1 MYSVPKA
8 LEEIRQIYDDLY
20 SCNIIW
26 VTHGAVQL
34 FLGKWKK
41 TSYDHVT
48 NDTLER
54 QKIMVL

>member
-8 LEEIRQIYDDLY
+8 LEEIRQIYDDLC
-20 SCNIIW
+20 SSNIIW

-41 TSYDHVT
+41 TSDDNVT

-54 QKIMVL
+54 LKFMVL